1 MSQLSP
7 GQIIDAIDKAR
18 NNLLRFGQD
27 YSEARHQLAAD
38 ELNYQKQLGRVYIS
52 LLDPEF
58 RKEQGL
64 EKLPA
69 EDMRKAIAHDL
80 MGEATWAAY
89 LKSVADVE
97 ALDKLIRVEQSNLT
111 GLQSELQQLRVEYQN
126 S

>member
-1 MSQLSP
+1 V
-7 GQIIDAIDKAR
+7 DAIDDSRQK
-18 NNLLRFGQD
+18 LIRFGQE

-38 ELNYQKQLGRVYIS
+38 ELNYQRELGRVYVS

-58 RKEQGL
+58 RAKQGL

-69 EDMRKAIAHDL
+69 EDMRKAIAHEL
-80 MGEATWAAY
+80 MGETIWAAF
-89 LKSVADVE
+89 LKSSADVE

-111 GLQSELQQLRVEYQN
+111 GLQSELSQLRVEYQN